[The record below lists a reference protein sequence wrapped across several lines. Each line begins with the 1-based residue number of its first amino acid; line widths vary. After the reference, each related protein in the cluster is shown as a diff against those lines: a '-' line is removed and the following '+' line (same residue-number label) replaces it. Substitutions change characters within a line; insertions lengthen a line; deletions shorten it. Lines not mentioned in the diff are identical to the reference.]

1 MNRKLS
7 APPSIATSVA
17 TCIAFFT
24 VAALA
29 AGSTA
34 MAQISPEPEQ
44 IEELLKG
51 PADTP
56 VVMVN
61 LLRFKDGADAP
72 DEGLSGEEAY
82 GRYGAR
88 MVEWIT
94 SQGARVIWSGR
105 VDSFVIGDTEERFHS
120 IALVEYPSRA
130 EFLRIAGDPRV
141 AEFSVHRTAGLEM
154 QWLIATTTRAD
165 LTSASPDDTSND

>member
-1 MNRKLS
+1 MNRKL
-7 APPSIATSVA
+7 SVA
-17 TCIAFFT
+17 TCIASFT
-24 VAALA
+24 AAMLA
-29 AGSTA
+29 AGGAT
-34 MAQISPEPEQ
+34 AQIAPEPEQ

-51 PADTP
+51 PAEGP

-61 LLRFKDGADAP
+61 LLRFKDRADAP

-88 MVEWIT
+88 MVQWIT

-105 VDSFVIGDTEERFHS
+105 VDSMVIGDTEERFHS

-141 AEFSVHRTAGLEM
+141 AEYSVHRTAGLEM
-154 QWLIATTTRAD
+154 QWLIATTTRAEP
-165 LTSASPDDTSND
+165 TGSPAAETSND

>member
-7 APPSIATSVA
+7 VA
-17 TCIAFFT
+17 TCIVFFT
-24 VAALA
+24 VATLA
-29 AGSTA
+29 AGTA
-34 MAQISPEPEQ
+34 ATGQIAPRPDQ

-51 PADTP
+51 PAEGP

-61 LLRFKDGADAP
+61 LLRFKDEADAP

-82 GRYGAR
+82 GRYGAQ
-88 MVEWIT
+88 MVQWIT

-105 VDSFVIGDTEERFHS
+105 VDSMVIGDTEERFHS

-130 EFLRIAGDPRV
+130 EFLRIVGDPRV
-141 AEFSVHRTAGLEM
+141 AEYSVHRTAGLEM
-154 QWLIATTTRAD
+154 QWLVATTAQARVA
-165 LTSASPDDTSND
+165 AGSPDEASND

>member
-7 APPSIATSVA
+7 AA
-17 TCIAFFT
+17 TCIVFFA

-29 AGSTA
+29 TGGAA
-34 MAQISPEPEQ
+34 MGQIAPQPEQ

-61 LLRFKDGADAP
+61 LLRFKDQADAQ
-72 DEGLSGEEAY
+72 DEGSSGAEAY
-82 GRYGAR
+82 QRYGTQ

-105 VDSFVIGDTEERFHS
+105 VDSMVIGDTEERFDS

-141 AEFSVHRTAGLEM
+141 AEYSVHRTAGLEM
-154 QWLIATTTRAD
+154 QWLIATTTTAEIAQSPAD
-165 LTSASPDDTSND
+165 EASND

>member
-7 APPSIATSVA
+7 VA
-17 TCIAFFT
+17 TCIVFFT

-29 AGSTA
+29 AGTA
-34 MAQISPEPEQ
+34 AMGQIAPRPDQ
-44 IEELLKG
+44 IEELQKG
-51 PADTP
+51 PADGP

-61 LLRFKDGADAP
+61 LLRFKDEADAP

-82 GRYGAR
+82 GRYGAQ
-88 MVEWIT
+88 MVQWIT

-105 VDSFVIGDTEERFHS
+105 VDSMVIGDTEERFHS

-141 AEFSVHRTAGLEM
+141 AEYSVHRTAGLEM
-154 QWLIATTTRAD
+154 QWLIATTTRTD
-165 LTSASPDDTSND
+165 LTRRPAAETSND